1 VSDVP
6 PPPPPPPPPPQPPQY
21 GAPSGAPQVGP
32 ALSYGFNKYFANLG
46 PMLAVIFIPLLA
58 QLVLILLGQF
68 VFKNFGILIVLQVL
82 SWIVGVVAALGI
94 YQMTLQ
100 LTAGQTPDIGQ
111 AFTTDRW
118 GEWFVFS
125 IVYGLMVG
133 IGLALCIIP
142 GLFVLAFFGMAPF
155 FFLDRRMSLGDALS
169 ASREA
174 AGRGYALPVIV
185 SVIVGIAGAIACG
198 IGAFVTAP
206 AAYIA
211 VAFLYRGA
219 TNQVAAP

>member
-1 VSDVP
+1 MSDVP
-6 PPPPPPPPPPQPPQY
+6 PPPPPPTPPPPPPSY
-21 GAPSGAPQVGP
+21 GAPPGSPQVGP
-32 ALSYGFNKYFANLG
+32 ALSYGFNKYFANVG
-46 PMLAVIFIPLLA
+46 PVLAVIFIPLLA
-58 QLVLILLGQF
+58 QIVLLILGRF
-68 VFKNFGILIVLQVL
+68 VFNSLAAVIVFQVL

-100 LTAGQTPDIGQ
+100 ITAGQRPDVGQ

-118 GEWFVFS
+118 GEWFIFS

-133 IGLALCIIP
+133 IGLALCVIP
-142 GLFVLAFFGMAPF
+142 GLFVLAFFGMAPYY
-155 FFLDRRMSLGDALS
+155 FLDRRMSLGDSLT

-174 AGRGYALPVIV
+174 ASRGYALPVII
-185 SVIVGIAGAIACG
+185 SIIVGIAGAIACG